1 MAKKYE
7 SEIDPDEFIRSFR
20 EESSSLSTLKKKP
33 KAEGQ
38 TQESEPEMTKVP
50 STKSVS
56 ESQPKVSIGNNAD
69 RERKYLERFV
79 WNMTYMSPQDKY
91 VTTEIDP
98 EIECKIRRILFCRK
112 KGRVCSLKAF
122 INNVLAAHLEEY
134 AYVINQLKL

>member
-33 KAEGQ
+33 KAEAQ
-38 TQESEPEMTKVP
+38 TQESEPKPAKDKAKGDT
-50 STKSVS
+50 S
-56 ESQPKVSIGNNAD
+56 AD
-69 RERKYLERFV
+69 REREYLERFV

-98 EIECKIRRILFCRK
+98 EIEWKIRRILFCRK

-134 AYVINQLKL
+134 ADVINQLKL

>member
-69 RERKYLERFV
+69 RGRKYLERFV

-98 EIECKIRRILFCRK
+98 EIEWKIRRILFCRK

-134 AYVINQLKL
+134 ADVINQLKL

>member
-1 MAKKYE
+1 MAKVYE

-33 KAEGQ
+33 KAEAQ
-38 TQESEPEMTKVP
+38 TQESEPKPAKDKAKGDT
-50 STKSVS
+50 S
-56 ESQPKVSIGNNAD
+56 AD
-69 RERKYLERFV
+69 REREYLERFV

-98 EIECKIRRILFCRK
+98 EIEWKIRRILFCRK
-112 KGRVCSLKAF
+112 KGRKCSLKAF

-134 AYVINQLKL
+134 ADVINQLKL

>member
-1 MAKKYE
+1 MAKVYE

-33 KAEGQ
+33 KAEAQ
-38 TQESEPEMTKVP
+38 TQESEPKPAKDKAKGDT
-50 STKSVS
+50 S
-56 ESQPKVSIGNNAD
+56 AD
-69 RERKYLERFV
+69 REREYLERFV

-98 EIECKIRRILFCRK
+98 EIEWKIRRILFCRK

-134 AYVINQLKL
+134 ADVINQLKL

>member
-1 MAKKYE
+1 MAKVYE

-20 EESSSLSTLKKKP
+20 EESSSLSTLKTKP
-33 KAEGQ
+33 KAEAQ
-38 TQESEPEMTKVP
+38 TQESEPKPAKDKAKGDT
-50 STKSVS
+50 S
-56 ESQPKVSIGNNAD
+56 AD
-69 RERKYLERFV
+69 REREYLERFV

-98 EIECKIRRILFCRK
+98 EIEWKIRRILFCRK

-134 AYVINQLKL
+134 ADVINQLKL

>member
-1 MAKKYE
+1 MAKVYE

-33 KAEGQ
+33 KAEAQ
-38 TQESEPEMTKVP
+38 TQESEPKPAKDKAKGDT
-50 STKSVS
+50 S
-56 ESQPKVSIGNNAD
+56 AD
-69 RERKYLERFV
+69 REREYLERFV

-98 EIECKIRRILFCRK
+98 DIEWKIRRILFCRK

-134 AYVINQLKL
+134 ADVINQLKL

>member
-1 MAKKYE
+1 MAKVYE

-33 KAEGQ
+33 KEAQ
-38 TQESEPEMTKVP
+38 PQEPEPETTKVP
-50 STKSVS
+50 STKSLS
-56 ESQPKVSIGNNAD
+56 ESQPNERVGNDAE

-98 EIECKIRRILFCRK
+98 EIEWKIRRILFCRK

-134 AYVINQLKL
+134 ADVINQLKL

>member
-38 TQESEPEMTKVP
+38 TQESESEMTKAP

-56 ESQPKVSIGNNAD
+56 ESHPNESVGNDAD

-98 EIECKIRRILFCRK
+98 EIEWKIRRILFCRK

-134 AYVINQLKL
+134 ADVINQLKL

>member
-1 MAKKYE
+1 MAKVYE

-33 KAEGQ
+33 KEAQ
-38 TQESEPEMTKVP
+38 TQEPESETTKVP
-50 STKSVS
+50 SPKSVS
-56 ESQPKVSIGNNAD
+56 EFQPNVSVGNDAD

-98 EIECKIRRILFCRK
+98 EIEWKIRRILFCRK

-134 AYVINQLKL
+134 ADVINQLKL

>member
-1 MAKKYE
+1 MAKVYE

-33 KAEGQ
+33 KEAQ
-38 TQESEPEMTKVP
+38 PQEPEPETTKVP
-50 STKSVS
+50 SSKSVS
-56 ESQPKVSIGNNAD
+56 ESQPNVSVGNDAD

-98 EIECKIRRILFCRK
+98 EIEWKIRRILFCRK

-134 AYVINQLKL
+134 ADVINQLKL

>member
-1 MAKKYE
+1 MAKVYE

-33 KAEGQ
+33 KEAQ
-38 TQESEPEMTKVP
+38 TQEPEPETTKVP

-56 ESQPKVSIGNNAD
+56 ESQSNERVGKDAD

-98 EIECKIRRILFCRK
+98 EIEWKIRRILFCRK

-134 AYVINQLKL
+134 ADVINQLKL

>member
-33 KAEGQ
+33 KAETQ
-38 TQESEPEMTKVP
+38 TQEPEPTRAK
-50 STKSVS
+50 TND
-56 ESQPKVSIGNNAD
+56 GNDSD
-69 RERKYLERFV
+69 REREYMERFV

-98 EIECKIRRILFCRK
+98 EIEWKIRRILFCRK

-122 INNVLAAHLEEY
+122 INNVLAAHFEEY
-134 AYVINQLKL
+134 ADVINPKL

>member
-38 TQESEPEMTKVP
+38 TQESEPETTKVP
-50 STKSVS
+50 SSKSVS
-56 ESQPKVSIGNNAD
+56 ESQPNESVGNDAD

-98 EIECKIRRILFCRK
+98 EIEWKIRSILFGRK

-134 AYVINQLKL
+134 ADVINQLKL

>member
-1 MAKKYE
+1 MAKVYE

-20 EESSSLSTLKKKP
+20 EESSSLSTLKRKP
-33 KAEGQ
+33 KEAQ
-38 TQESEPEMTKVP
+38 TQEPEPETTKVP

-56 ESQPKVSIGNNAD
+56 ESQPNISVGKDAD

-98 EIECKIRRILFCRK
+98 EIEWKIRRILFCRK

-134 AYVINQLKL
+134 ADVINQLKL

>member
-38 TQESEPEMTKVP
+38 TQESEPETAKVP
-50 STKSVS
+50 SSKSVS
-56 ESQPKVSIGNNAD
+56 ESQHNESVGNDAD

-79 WNMTYMSPQDKY
+79 WNMTYMSPQDKF
-91 VTTEIDP
+91 VATEIDP
-98 EIECKIRRILFCRK
+98 EIEWKIRRILFCRK

-134 AYVINQLKL
+134 ADVINHLKL

>member
-33 KAEGQ
+33 KEAQ
-38 TQESEPEMTKVP
+38 TQELDPETTKAL

-56 ESQPKVSIGNNAD
+56 ESQSNVSVGNDAE

-98 EIECKIRRILFCRK
+98 DIEWKIRRILFCRK

-134 AYVINQLKL
+134 ADVINQLKL

>member
-33 KAEGQ
+33 KEAH
-38 TQESEPEMTKVP
+38 TQEPEPETTKVP
-50 STKSVS
+50 SSRSVS
-56 ESQPKVSIGNNAD
+56 ESQPNERVGNDAD

-98 EIECKIRRILFCRK
+98 EIEWKIRRILFCRK

-134 AYVINQLKL
+134 ADVINQLKL

>member
-1 MAKKYE
+1 MAKVYE

-33 KAEGQ
+33 KEAQ
-38 TQESEPEMTKVP
+38 TQEPEPETTKVP

-56 ESQPKVSIGNNAD
+56 ESQPNERVRKDAD

-98 EIECKIRRILFCRK
+98 EIEWKIRRILFCRK

-134 AYVINQLKL
+134 ADVINQLKL

>member
-1 MAKKYE
+1 MAKVYE

-33 KAEGQ
+33 KAEAQ
-38 TQESEPEMTKVP
+38 TQESEPKPAKDKAKGDT
-50 STKSVS
+50 S
-56 ESQPKVSIGNNAD
+56 AD
-69 RERKYLERFV
+69 REREYLERFV

-98 EIECKIRRILFCRK
+98 EIEWKIRRILFCRK

-122 INNVLAAHLEEY
+122 INNVLAIHLDEY
-134 AYVINQLKL
+134 ADVINQLKL

>member
-1 MAKKYE
+1 MAKVYE

-20 EESSSLSTLKKKP
+20 EESSSLSMLKKKP
-33 KAEGQ
+33 KEAQ
-38 TQESEPEMTKVP
+38 TQEPEPETTKVP

-56 ESQPKVSIGNNAD
+56 ESHSNERVGKDAD

-98 EIECKIRRILFCRK
+98 EIEWKIRRILFCRK

-134 AYVINQLKL
+134 ADVINQLKL

>member
-33 KAEGQ
+33 KEAQ
-38 TQESEPEMTKVP
+38 TQEPDPETTKAL

-56 ESQPKVSIGNNAD
+56 ESQSNVSVGNDAE

-98 EIECKIRRILFCRK
+98 EIEWQIRRILFCRK

-134 AYVINQLKL
+134 ADVINQLKL

>member
-1 MAKKYE
+1 MAKVYE

-33 KAEGQ
+33 KAEAQ
-38 TQESEPEMTKVP
+38 TQESEPKP
-50 STKSVS
+50 AKDKDKGDNS
-56 ESQPKVSIGNNAD
+56 AD
-69 RERKYLERFV
+69 REREYLERFV

-98 EIECKIRRILFCRK
+98 EIEWKIRRILFCRK

-134 AYVINQLKL
+134 ADVINQLKL

>member
-1 MAKKYE
+1 MNTMAKVYE

-38 TQESEPEMTKVP
+38 TQESEPKPAKDKAKGDT
-50 STKSVS
+50 S
-56 ESQPKVSIGNNAD
+56 AD
-69 RERKYLERFV
+69 REREYLERFV

-98 EIECKIRRILFCRK
+98 EIEWKIRRILFCRK

-134 AYVINQLKL
+134 ADVINQLKL

>member
-1 MAKKYE
+1 MAKVYE

-33 KAEGQ
+33 KAEAQ
-38 TQESEPEMTKVP
+38 TQESEPKPAKDKAKGDT
-50 STKSVS
+50 S
-56 ESQPKVSIGNNAD
+56 AD
-69 RERKYLERFV
+69 REREYLERFV

-91 VTTEIDP
+91 VATEIDP
-98 EIECKIRRILFCRK
+98 EIEWKIRRILFCRK

-134 AYVINQLKL
+134 ADVINQLKL

>member
-20 EESSSLSTLKKKP
+20 EESSSLSTLKRKP
-33 KAEGQ
+33 KAEAQ
-38 TQESEPEMTKVP
+38 TQESEPKPAKDKAKGDT
-50 STKSVS
+50 S
-56 ESQPKVSIGNNAD
+56 AD
-69 RERKYLERFV
+69 REREYLERFV

-98 EIECKIRRILFCRK
+98 EIEWKIRRILFCRK

-134 AYVINQLKL
+134 ADVINQLKL

>member
-1 MAKKYE
+1 MAKVYE

-33 KAEGQ
+33 KAEAQ
-38 TQESEPEMTKVP
+38 TQESEPKP
-50 STKSVS
+50 AKDK
-56 ESQPKVSIGNNAD
+56 PKGDTSAD
-69 RERKYLERFV
+69 REREYLERFV

-91 VTTEIDP
+91 ITTEIDP
-98 EIECKIRRILFCRK
+98 EIEWKIRRILFCRK

-134 AYVINQLKL
+134 ADVINQLKL

>member
-1 MAKKYE
+1 MAKVYE

-38 TQESEPEMTKVP
+38 TQESEPETTKVP
-50 STKSVS
+50 SAKSVS
-56 ESQPKVSIGNNAD
+56 ASQPNESVGNDAD

-98 EIECKIRRILFCRK
+98 EIEWKIRRILFCRK

-134 AYVINQLKL
+134 ADVINQLKL

>member
-1 MAKKYE
+1 MNTMAKVYE

-33 KAEGQ
+33 KAEAQ
-38 TQESEPEMTKVP
+38 TQESEPKPAKDKAKGDT
-50 STKSVS
+50 S
-56 ESQPKVSIGNNAD
+56 AD
-69 RERKYLERFV
+69 REREYLERFV

-98 EIECKIRRILFCRK
+98 EIVWKIRSILFGRK
-112 KGRVCSLKAF
+112 KGRVCLLKAF

-134 AYVINQLKL
+134 ADVINHLKL

>member
-1 MAKKYE
+1 MAKVYE

-20 EESSSLSTLKKKP
+20 EESSSLSTLKRKP
-33 KAEGQ
+33 KEAQ
-38 TQESEPEMTKVP
+38 PQESEPKPAKDKGDT
-50 STKSVS
+50 
-56 ESQPKVSIGNNAD
+56 GAD
-69 RERKYLERFV
+69 REREYLERFV

-98 EIECKIRRILFCRK
+98 EIEWKIRRILFCRK

-134 AYVINQLKL
+134 ADVINQLKL